1 MVSKISLKN
10 KYVCYSPEN
19 WNSGLKQKLIENI
32 FLSVIIDWF
41 NVINR
46 VFNCQ
51 LFTLKQ

>member
-1 MVSKISLKN
+1 MVSKISLKY
-10 KYVCYSPEN
+10 KFVCYSPEN

-32 FLSVIIDWF
+32 FLSVNINWF